1 MDKHNNDASTRYAKL
16 EQRLA
21 EFIQKFDAMNC
32 EMTTIKQQQL
42 ELIEFIRQ
50 NFKK

>member
-1 MDKHNNDASTRYAKL
+1 MDKHDDDAGSRYAKL

-32 EMTTIKQQQL
+32 EMTAIKQQQL
-42 ELIEFIRQ
+42 ELLEFIKQ
-50 NFKK
+50 NLKK